1 MGGTASP
8 LLTQNMSCIALV
20 NFKRKICENNIL
32 PPLLS
37 SLLNIKL
44 LLTGGQGE
52 DPTTAVK
59 KEPLCFTVAQ
69 LCRLSGELYET
80 MK

>member
-32 PPLLS
+32 PSPVSL
-37 SLLNIKL
+37 LLNIKI
-44 LLTGGQGE
+44 LLTGGRGK
-52 DPTTAVK
+52 DLTTTVK
-59 KEPLCFTVAQ
+59 KEPLSYTVLVLLWHLIAQ
-69 LCRLSGELYET
+69 V
-80 MK
+80 